1 MKSCFPLNQLSCC
14 SIGYLQCCCICCKTQ
29 NSQKE
34 KKNEETR
41 GAFSL
46 GLGRRLGAA
55 PPPGRLS
62 RGRMLFLVGDG
73 QEGLREGPDPSWENG
88 LSTYLYIFI
97 QPLLFDLLSAAEQ
110 F

>member
-1 MKSCFPLNQLSCC
+1 MNQLSCC
-14 SIGYLQCCCICCKTQ
+14 SIGHLQCCCICCKTQ

-34 KKNEETR
+34 KNEETR

-46 GLGRRLGAA
+46 GLGRRFGECFFS
-55 PPPGRLS
+55 PNR
-62 RGRMLFLVGDG
+62 LVGDG
-73 QEGLREGPDPSWENG
+73 QEGRTGSVLGKWFI
-88 LSTYLYIFI
+88 YVFIYIFI

>member
-1 MKSCFPLNQLSCC
+1 MNQLSCC
-14 SIGYLQCCCICCKTQ
+14 STGHLQCCCICCKTQ

-34 KKNEETR
+34 KKTKKQGAPSRWAWAGGWES
-41 GAFSL
+41 AFSRRT
-46 GLGRRLGAA
+46 GLWEMGK
-55 PPPGRLS
+55 
-62 RGRMLFLVGDG
+62 
-73 QEGLREGPDPSWENG
+73 REGPDPSWENG